1 MKPIFE
7 QKDTLRREMYKKRA
21 KNKAVTKTAY
31 DLWVCSR
38 LEQLVKEKNV
48 KIVHAYLPMGTEIDI
63 RPFLEKM
70 LAQNIKI
77 ITPKTLPKRQ
87 LENLELHSLNELEKG
102 VFGTLH
108 PANSKIYSGNY
119 DLIIVPGLAFD
130 KENYRLGYGGGYYDT
145 FLEQHPTAF
154 KIGIFYPFQEV
165 TSVPK
170 ENHDVCLDQILVK
183 KLV

>member
-1 MKPIFE
+1 MNTIFE
-7 QKDTLRREMYKKRA
+7 QKDALRKEMYKKRA
-21 KNKAVTKTAY
+21 KNKAAAKKEY
-31 DLWVCSR
+31 DLWICAE
-38 LEQLVKEKNV
+38 LEKIVKEKNV

-63 RPFLEKM
+63 RPFLEKI

-145 FLEQHPTAF
+145 FLEQHPNAF
-154 KIGIFYPFQEV
+154 KVGVFYPFQKV
-165 TSVPK
+165 NAVPK
-170 ENHDVCLDQILVK
+170 EKHDISLDLILVNN
-183 KLV
+183 